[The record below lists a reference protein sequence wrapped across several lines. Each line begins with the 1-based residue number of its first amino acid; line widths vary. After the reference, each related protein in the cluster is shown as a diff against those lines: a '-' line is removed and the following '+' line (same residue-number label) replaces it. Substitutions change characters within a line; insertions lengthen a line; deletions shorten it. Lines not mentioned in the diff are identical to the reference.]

1 MDENIRPSKGLVYIL
16 TEKKVEAKELMG
28 SSDTRL
34 RHEGL
39 GMMEVI
45 TAIKTWIKGQ
55 KKAERF
61 LTQENTIVKDG
72 FVYVRVND
80 IPFESVQ

>member
-1 MDENIRPSKGLVYIL
+1 MKGLL
-16 TEKKVEAKELMG
+16 LLLNEKTAEAKDRMAKT
-28 SSDTRL
+28 DTRT

-45 TAIKTWIKGQ
+45 TEIKAWLSRQ
-55 KKAERF
+55 NKAERF

-72 FVYVRVND
+72 YVYVRVNE
-80 IPFESVQ
+80 IPFDELK

>member
-1 MDENIRPSKGLVYIL
+1 MKGLL
-16 TEKKVEAKELMG
+16 LLLNEKRAEAKDLRAA
-28 SSDTRL
+28 SDTRT

-39 GMMEVI
+39 GMMEVV
-45 TAIKTWIKGQ
+45 TELKAWIARQ

-72 FVYVRVND
+72 YVYVRVNE
-80 IPFESVQ
+80 IPFDELK

>member
-1 MDENIRPSKGLVYIL
+1 MKGLL
-16 TEKKVEAKELMG
+16 LLLNEKKAEAKDLMA
-28 SSDTRL
+28 SSDTRV

-45 TAIKTWIKGQ
+45 TELKAWVTRQ
-55 KKAERF
+55 KKAKRF

-72 FVYVRVND
+72 YVYVRVNE
-80 IPFESVQ
+80 IPFDKLK

>member
-1 MDENIRPSKGLVYIL
+1 MKGLL
-16 TEKKVEAKELMG
+16 LLLNEKRAEAKDLMA
-28 SSDTRL
+28 SSDTRV

-39 GMMEVI
+39 GMMEVV
-45 TAIKTWIKGQ
+45 TELKAWFARQ

-72 FVYVRVND
+72 YVDVRVNE
-80 IPFESVQ
+80 IPFDKLK